1 MHTNPIPIMN
11 HNYQMIFH
19 CDIHYENESLISNEN
34 INNSFKNY
42 FVQFKHQYID
52 YYDSKNYFIEFYQ
65 DNNLS
70 NDT

>member
-1 MHTNPIPIMN
+1 MKDN
-11 HNYQMIFH
+11 HPMIFH
-19 CDIHYENESLISNEN
+19 CDIHYEKDIYYESLISNGN

-52 YYDSKNYFIEFYQ
+52 YYDFKNYFIEFYQ

-70 NDT
+70 NEN